1 MPNPSPTLRRRSL
14 SGELF
19 RLRKA
24 NGFTAEQV
32 DEAHDWTKGKTARME
47 RNEWVRPDPNDIR
60 LMLDHYGVTDT
71 HRREELLTWARQG
84 RERGWWQPYR
94 KMLSPIYTTY
104 IGLESGASGL
114 RLFELAV
121 IPGLLQTADYA
132 RSLMQRRP
140 GALTLDEIDKRVDI
154 RMERQKI
161 LTGENPT
168 QLRAVIDEAALR
180 RGAGGTEVMRAQM
193 QHLLEMA
200 ELPNVEIQVIP
211 FSAGTHAGTQGPF
224 TILEFADA
232 TDRPAAYLENGA
244 GELFLEYP
252 DVDQYLDTFERLVAI
267 AESPAHTIR
276 LVEEISKTL
285 A

>member
-14 SGELF
+14 SGELY

-24 NGFTAEQV
+24 KGFTAEQV
-32 DEAHDWTKGKTARME
+32 DQAHDWTKGKTARME

-60 LMLDHYGVTDT
+60 LMLNHYGVTDD

-94 KMLSPIYTTY
+94 QMLSPIYTTY
-104 IGLESGASGL
+104 IGLESGASAL

-132 RSLMQRRP
+132 RSLMERRP
-140 GALTLDEIDKRVDI
+140 GALTPDEIDKRIDI

-161 LTGENPT
+161 LFGDNPT
-168 QLRAVIDEAALR
+168 HLRAIIDEAALR

-193 QHLLEMA
+193 HHLLEMA
-200 ELPNVEIQVIP
+200 ALPNVEIQVIP

-267 AESPAHTIR
+267 AVSPEHTIR

>member
-14 SGELF
+14 SGELY

-24 NGFTAEQV
+24 KGFTAEQV
-32 DEAHDWTKGKTARME
+32 DDAHDWTKGKTARME

-60 LMLDHYGVTDT
+60 LMLDHYGVTDA
-71 HRREELLTWARQG
+71 HRCEELLTWARQG

-104 IGLESGASGL
+104 IGLESGASKL
-114 RLFELAV
+114 CVFELAV
-121 IPGLLQTADYA
+121 IPGVLQTADYA

-140 GALTLDEIDKRVDI
+140 GALTPDEIDKRIAI

-161 LTGENPT
+161 LSGDNPT
-168 QLRAVIDEAALR
+168 HLRAVIDEAALR

-193 QHLLEMA
+193 HHLLEMA

-267 AESPAHTIR
+267 AVSPEHTIR
-276 LVEEISKTL
+276 LVEDISKTL

>member
-1 MPNPSPTLRRRSL
+1 MTNPSPTLRRRSL
-14 SGELF
+14 SGELY

-24 NGFTAEQV
+24 NNFTAEQV

-94 KMLSPIYTTY
+94 SMLSPIYTTY
-104 IGLESGASGL
+104 IGLEAGAKTL
-114 RLFELAV
+114 RVFELAV
-121 IPGLLQTADYA
+121 IPGILQTPDYA
-132 RSLMQRRP
+132 RCLMQRSP
-140 GALTLDEIDKRVDI
+140 GALPQEQIDKRIDI

-168 QLRAVIDEAALR
+168 QLRVVLDEAALR
-180 RGAGGTEVMRAQM
+180 RGAGGPEVMRAQM

-211 FSAGTHAGTQGPF
+211 FSAGTHAGTKGPF
-224 TILEFADA
+224 TILDFADA

-267 AESPAHTIR
+267 AVSPEHTIR
-276 LVEEISKTL
+276 MVEEISKTL